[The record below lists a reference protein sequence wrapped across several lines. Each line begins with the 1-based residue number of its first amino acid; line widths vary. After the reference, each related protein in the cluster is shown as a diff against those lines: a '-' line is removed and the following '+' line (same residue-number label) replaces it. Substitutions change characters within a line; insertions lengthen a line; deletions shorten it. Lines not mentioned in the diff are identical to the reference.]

1 MDTAAV
7 AHPDVPKSAARILI
21 VEDERVV
28 ALDLSLTLEK
38 LGYAVVGNVISGSE
52 AIECARTERP
62 DLILMD
68 IRLNGE
74 IDGIDTAR
82 EIHLFWNCPVIF
94 LTAYS
99 DEQTLQRA
107 KHATP
112 FGYLVKPFKTV
123 ELRCTVEVA
132 LHKNRVEE
140 RLREQDRWFSTTLR
154 SLSDAVI
161 ATDPANKIRF
171 LNPSAELLTGWAAN
185 DAHGLE
191 VHEILALVRAEVSL
205 PGVTRRHDGASGN
218 PTPPVELQTFFVNKK
233 GQTVEIDDAVAPI
246 VDDDGVL
253 IGQVIVFRDITDLR
267 RSLEEIRQL
276 TVELEWRVGERTA
289 QLQAANG
296 RLLAAARVKS
306 EFLSRMSHE
315 LRTPLHSIIGF
326 SKLFLIGKVG
336 ELTESQRKYMLLIG
350 ESGQVLLSLVNDIL
364 DLSMIEAERMML
376 EFEPVDVLA
385 ELHACLQ
392 GVAEQVQRRKI
403 AVRIDA
409 PPSIRRLLADRRK
422 FQQIVFNLLS
432 NALKF
437 TDDGGT
443 VLFTAREVARAA
455 VAIDAPMAGSARLLP
470 LPQHDFQT
478 FLRIEVV
485 DDGIG
490 IADLDEI
497 FQAFAHIDSSLASER
512 RGAGLGMAIVKQL
525 AELHGGTVAVS
536 SAAGRG
542 ATFVVWLPIREQA
555 GAAAGGA
562 RA

>member
-1 MDTAAV
+1 METAAV
-7 AHPDVPKSAARILI
+7 AHPDVPKPAARILI

-38 LGYAVVGNVISGSE
+38 LGYAVVGNVISGRE

-107 KHATP
+107 KHAMP

-185 DAHGLE
+185 DAHGRE
-191 VHEILALVRAEVSL
+191 VREILALVRAEVSL
-205 PGVTRRHDGASGN
+205 PGVARRHDGASGN
-218 PTPPVELQTFFVNKK
+218 LTAPVELQTFFVNKK

-253 IGQVIVFRDITDLR
+253 IGQVMVFRDITDLR

-296 RLLAAARVKS
+296 LLLAAARVKS
-306 EFLSRMSHE
+306 EFLGRMSHE

-336 ELTESQRKYMLLIG
+336 ELTENQRKYMLLIG
-350 ESGQVLLSLVNDIL
+350 ESGEVLLSLVNDIL
-364 DLSMIEAERMML
+364 DLSMIEAGRMML
-376 EFEPVDVLA
+376 EFEPVDVPS
-385 ELHACLQ
+385 ELHACLR

-432 NALKF
+432 NALKS
-437 TDDGGT
+437 TGDGGT
-443 VLFTAREVARAA
+443 VRLTAREVARAA
-455 VAIDAPMAGSARLLP
+455 VAIGAPMAGSARLLP
-470 LPQHDFQT
+470 LPEHDFQA
-478 FLRIEVV
+478 FMQIEVV

-490 IADLDEI
+490 IADLDEV

-525 AELHGGTVAVS
+525 VELHGGTVAVS
-536 SAAGRG
+536 SAPGRG